1 MLSEAQILQPHLS
14 GQLSDSGLGRSPQED
29 FQRLLS
35 QAASPHRRQQQQYQP
50 DRQSSQH
57 DSALADLNLGKSRS
71 GQTQSDAVVAPPAP
85 PSRQAPDTS
94 PAQKENKIAPA
105 KRKQAQSQPQ
115 PGVKGN
121 APSQT
126 QQNAPEMA
134 TGPAWGAPEQQR
146 AQSLAGVQQ
155 EQQQQHD
162 LSWDI
167 PAPEPAM
174 SKPAEP
180 KAAPWAGVKPPLP
193 AGGESL
199 CVTTVPAAVPAV
211 LLLLCCCCCDVLL
224 SALLCYCC
232 SAEVTK
238 TEQPFCPLHLTKMG
252 KGLQPDSSHYS
263 RTMVTSAMA
272 LFFGCKPLAHVCRAE
287 R

>member
-50 DRQSSQH
+50 DRQSSKH

-71 GQTQSDAVVAPPAP
+71 GQTQSDAIVAPPAP

-105 KRKQAQSQPQ
+105 KRKQSQPQ

-126 QQNAPEMA
+126 QQNALEVA
-134 TGPAWGAPEQQR
+134 TGPAWGAPEHQR

-155 EQQQQHD
+155 EQQQQQQEQQHD
-162 LSWDI
+162 LSWDT
-167 PAPEPAM
+167 PAPQPAM
-174 SKPAEP
+174 SKPAELR
-180 KAAPWAGVKPPLP
+180 AAPWAGVKPPLP

-199 CVTTVPAAVPAV
+199 YVTTVPAAVPAV
-211 LLLLCCCCCDVLL
+211 PLLL
-224 SALLCYCC
+224 
-232 SAEVTK
+232 
-238 TEQPFCPLHLTKMG
+238 
-252 KGLQPDSSHYS
+252 
-263 RTMVTSAMA
+263 
-272 LFFGCKPLAHVCRAE
+272 
-287 R
+287 